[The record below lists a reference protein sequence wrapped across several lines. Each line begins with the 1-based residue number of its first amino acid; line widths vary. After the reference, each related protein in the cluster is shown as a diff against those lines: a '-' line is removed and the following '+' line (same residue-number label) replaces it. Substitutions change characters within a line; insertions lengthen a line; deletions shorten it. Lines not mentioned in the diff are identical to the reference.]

1 MTATIAGYQV
11 RGGWIDKYANLITA
25 LALLAIGT
33 WRKSA
38 VIRWQGLTL
47 LGVVI
52 VKVFVFDLSFLEK
65 FYRIV
70 SFSLLGLA
78 LLLISFYYQ
87 RQLIGR
93 SGGNKP

>member
-1 MTATIAGYQV
+1 VY
-11 RGGWIDKYANLITA
+11 A
-25 LALLAIGT
+25 LALLAMGT

-38 VIRWQGLTL
+38 VIRWQALTL

-93 SGGNKP
+93 SGGNKS